1 MRKTVFLSAAAA
13 AMMLAQHSF
22 AGEIIIGGRFEP
34 SYTVGYEYGTWPADT
49 SGAQAGTLID
59 FSNSAIYAGPK
70 SITFD
75 TPVYGELTETFTTL
89 ATLYFTQAG
98 EFYQLVGPTGWM
110 DVNIINPGW
119 GISSFSFTDVAYAPP
134 PVDPP
139 PVDPPPVDPP
149 SCAIACGPPIDPSAN
164 VPAAP
169 EASTWLMML
178 LGFAALGYAALR
190 RSRAAAI

>member
-119 GISSFSFTDVAYAPP
+119 GISSFSFTDVAYAPQ
-134 PVDPP
+134 

-149 SCAIACGPPIDPSAN
+149 SCTIACGPPIDSSPSFLA
-164 VPAAP
+164 VP

-178 LGFAALGYAALR
+178 LGFASLGYAAMR
-190 RSRAAAI
+190 RSRVAASTTRA

>member
-1 MRKTVFLSAAAA
+1 MRKTLFLSAAAA

-34 SYTVGYEYGTWPADT
+34 SSTVGYEYGTWPADT
-49 SGAQAGTLID
+49 GAQAGTLID

-119 GISSFSFTDVAYAPP
+119 GTSSFSFTDVAYAPP

-139 PVDPPPVDPP
+139 PVDPP
-149 SCAIACGPPIDPSAN
+149 SCTIACGPPIDSSPSF
-164 VPAAP
+164 PAVP

-178 LGFAALGYAALR
+178 LGFASLGYAALR
-190 RSRAAAI
+190 RSRAAGTALI